1 MARWPLA
8 RPSSS
13 YQVAGCCCP
22 RRLPSCYKH
31 NFASMSDSSPSN
43 APISGSSIVT
53 ISYHDL
59 LSLSTTA
66 PSADLLEKIGKAY
79 GDDVDEGE
87 AGSSSLGILAVT
99 DVPNLVPLRSQ
110 LLPLARKLA
119 SLEPSQLS
127 AVEKPT
133 SGYQVGWSH
142 GKEKLEGDKYDTGKG
157 SFYWNPICSDLERAI
172 LNRRTMMRL
181 MHTSSNIDGQ
191 GIIQNDEPVN
201 DDEFSALA
209 KANPAFFAPN
219 VWPDEALPELEDVA
233 NELANLVVSVG
244 RLVAR
249 ACDGYV
255 ESRVSACAVPSR

>member
-1 MARWPLA
+1 
-8 RPSSS
+8 
-13 YQVAGCCCP
+13 
-22 RRLPSCYKH
+22 
-31 NFASMSDSSPSN
+31 MSDFSPSN
-43 APISGSSIVT
+43 VPSSGSSIVT

-59 LSLSTTA
+59 LSLSTSA
-66 PSADLLEKIGKAY
+66 PSSDLLEKIGKAY
-79 GDDVDEGE
+79 GGDDV
-87 AGSSSLGILAVT
+87 GSSRSLGILAVT
-99 DVPNLVPLRSQ
+99 DVPNLSPLRSQ

-119 SLEPSQLS
+119 NLESSQLS
-127 AVEKPT
+127 AVVVEDA
-133 SGYQVGWSH
+133 GYQVGWSH

-157 SFYWNPICSDLERAI
+157 SFYWNPLVECLEKAI

-219 VWPDEALPELEDVA
+219 VWPDEVLPELEDMA

-255 ESRVSACAVPSR
+255 ESKVSACTAPS

>member
-1 MARWPLA
+1 MITSSQSVGWLPPAARH
-8 RPSSS
+8 
-13 YQVAGCCCP
+13 
-22 RRLPSCYKH
+22 LPIYRH
-31 NFASMSDSSPSN
+31 NIASMSDSSPSN
-43 APISGSSIVT
+43 APSSGSSIVT

-59 LSLSTTA
+59 LSLSTSAA
-66 PSADLLEKIGKAY
+66 PSEDLLEKIGKAY
-79 GDDVDEGE
+79 GDDADGGE

-99 DVPNLVPLRSQ
+99 DVPNLLPLRSQ

-119 SLEPSQLS
+119 NLEPSQLS
-127 AVEKPT
+127 ACEVEDA
-133 SGYQVGWSH
+133 GYQVGWSH

-157 SFYWNPICSDLERAI
+157 SFYWNPICPDLERAI
-172 LNRRTMMRL
+172 LNRGTMMRL

-249 ACDGYV
+249 ACDWYV
-255 ESRVSACAVPSR
+255 ENMVSGCAVPPRYNVDR